1 MISKK
6 EKKLIIE
13 ILGHHYTPKV
23 MPHLKKLGIK
33 NEKNIDFS
41 VDSIRMITNGF
52 RENETVEFAIMQL
65 INKTIKAKKAMALK
79 RKKLSKK

>member
-13 ILGHHYTPKV
+13 ILGRQYTPKV
-23 MPHLKKLGIK
+23 MPYLKKAGIK
-33 NEKNIDFS
+33 NERNNDFS

-52 RENETVEFAIMQL
+52 RENERVELAIMQL
-65 INKTIKAKKAMALK
+65 VNKTIKAKKALVLK
-79 RKKLSKK
+79 RKELFKK

>member
-6 EKKLIIE
+6 EKRLLIE
-13 ILGHHYTPKV
+13 VLGRQYTPKI
-23 MPHLKKLGIK
+23 MPYLQNVGIK
-33 NEKNIDFS
+33 NEKGKQFS

-52 RENETVEFAIMQL
+52 RENEKVELAIMQL
-65 INKTIKAKKAMALK
+65 INKTVKAKKAMALK